1 MNEENS
7 FMKEK
12 IKEKPFYKKKWVQ
25 ILCTTIV
32 IAVIF
37 GVISAFVFSKMSDW
51 IEEKQAQEAMQDI
64 EIPKDQPEEEVSVET
79 ETESITEQVIVEA
92 ELTLDEY
99 EELYSQMRMVAG
111 NVSKALV
118 TVTAVNNDV
127 DWFNEEYQNR
137 GQCSGKRNTSFG
149 INAAKGICGLSLSHT
164 HFF

>member
-51 IEEKQAQEAMQDI
+51 IEEKQAQEAKI
-64 EIPKDQPEEEVSVET
+64 LAEKT
-79 ETESITEQVIVEA
+79 KESITNTGA
-92 ELTLDEY
+92 K
-99 EELYSQMRMVAG
+99 S
-111 NVSKALV
+111 
-118 TVTAVNNDV
+118 TVL
-127 DWFNEEYQNR
+127 R
-137 GQCSGKRNTSFG
+137 G
-149 INAAKGICGLSLSHT
+149 
-164 HFF
+164 